1 VLHLHFRA
9 LHRRGLR
16 EEEEPWNMVR
26 LRYLNIDLEKELAEL
41 VEYGTDLAMLTHEVD
56 GKRT

>member
-1 VLHLHFRA
+1 
-9 LHRRGLR
+9 
-16 EEEEPWNMVR
+16 MVR